1 MKSEDSKTFYRQVVE
16 FKGMLRSKI
25 KHLEKVPLMKTFP
38 DNPHDLPEE
47 VFNRVFPEDLQPVQD
62 CTATLGLS
70 AGLPSRKSHGS
81 VKEKRKQ
88 PLPETMAAAMPEG
101 AGMMQMMWQM
111 LNMMQHQNTSADPLG
126 LEVFAS
132 KRRKAPKAIMD
143 KENEDAANDPAAGGI
158 SSSTAMVPK
167 SPPTTTPRLSAPEKS
182 PESTQST
189 PPAPEKKAFVTS
201 PEGTKGPEEYVA
213 DLQAALKSREKSR
226 TAMKQDDTQDDE
238 GDVLVMKKPAAK
250 AKSTAKKKEEDKESK
265 EVDIAA
271 VKKIAAKP
279 KTGAKSAP
287 QASASKGKAK
297 AKPKATDK
305 SEDAKS
311 AEAPMEDGSELP
323 PPPVPWNGTF
333 FWKGGKIHKNPK
345 STSWRCFVSCSDRN
359 DFKIKFGDDET
370 ASFHRALRLIEEKA
384 ALRQKASDVD

>member
-1 MKSEDSKTFYRQVVE
+1 
-16 FKGMLRSKI
+16 
-25 KHLEKVPLMKTFP
+25 
-38 DNPHDLPEE
+38 
-47 VFNRVFPEDLQPVQD
+47 
-62 CTATLGLS
+62 
-70 AGLPSRKSHGS
+70 
-81 VKEKRKQ
+81 
-88 PLPETMAAAMPEG
+88 
-101 AGMMQMMWQM
+101 
-111 LNMMQHQNTSADPLG
+111 
-126 LEVFAS
+126 
-132 KRRKAPKAIMD
+132 
-143 KENEDAANDPAAGGI
+143 
-158 SSSTAMVPK
+158 
-167 SPPTTTPRLSAPEKS
+167 
-182 PESTQST
+182 
-189 PPAPEKKAFVTS
+189 
-201 PEGTKGPEEYVA
+201 
-213 DLQAALKSREKSR
+213 
-226 TAMKQDDTQDDE
+226 MKQDDTQDDE

-250 AKSTAKKKEEDKESK
+250 AKSAAKKKEEDKESK